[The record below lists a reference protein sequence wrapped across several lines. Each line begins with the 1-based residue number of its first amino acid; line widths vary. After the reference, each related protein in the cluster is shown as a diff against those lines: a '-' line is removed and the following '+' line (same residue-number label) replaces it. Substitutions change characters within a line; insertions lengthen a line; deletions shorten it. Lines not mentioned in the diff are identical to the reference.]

1 MSNKKNKSL
10 LSPHQFSNSEETFA
24 FTEKNF
30 DLLITRAAEQ
40 GEIIKSLKYSQEILS
55 SLCSQTPFLVHIIE
69 AIRNA
74 DNEIVDLKILKVNC
88 ENEGFEL
95 EDVSNNSEKDTIG
108 KISDFFNADVN
119 QQTVENEYSAVD
131 KKGELHWFWNKQSTF
146 KRTEKG
152 LTKQVLLISQDITK
166 KKLASIAL
174 QENEHFLKSIA
185 DSFPDI
191 LYVVDLI
198 TEKIIFIN
206 NAIYQ
211 ILKYTP
217 DQIKNTSG
225 SLIDLFFHP
234 DDQEIVRNHF
244 RSFHIVPHHEAAD
257 MEFRMKDAFGEWH
270 YVRSRHSA
278 FKTDENGYA
287 TQLLGIWQNVTD
299 LKKYQEERIKVKLEQ
314 QRAIAYAIL
323 KTQEEERKR
332 IAEALHNSLGQI
344 LYGAKLS
351 LAMLDSEKNSSE
363 ISNLEIKKIVNDL
376 LEEAIV
382 ETKTISFELMPA
394 ILKDFGLET
403 AIKDLLTKKYQK
415 IQLKS
420 SIHLVGFKN
429 RMDPDMEIA
438 IFRIV
443 QELINNSIKHAKA
456 HRVDLHISKLTDYV
470 NINLNDDGVGFNKE
484 ILNNKNKGFGLRNIN
499 NRVKVLNGSLVINTN
514 ASKGTQINIDI
525 PLDESGQ

>member
-1 MSNKKNKSL
+1 MSNKKNKNL
-10 LSPHQFSNSEETFA
+10 LSSLRSEEDFA
-24 FTEKNF
+24 FTERNF
-30 DLLITRAAEQ
+30 DLLLTKTAEQ
-40 GEIIKSLKYSQEILS
+40 EEIIKSLEYSQEILS
-55 SLCSQTPFLVHIIE
+55 SLCTVTPYSVHIIE
-69 AIRNA
+69 AMRNSK
-74 DNEIVDLKILKVNC
+74 NEIIDLKILRVKC
-88 ENEGFEL
+88 ENEDFEL
-95 EDVSNNSEKDTIG
+95 EVISNNTEKDAIG
-108 KISDFFNADVN
+108 KISDFFSEESHS
-119 QQTVENEYSAVD
+119 QIIEKEYSSVD
-131 KKGELHWFWNKQSTF
+131 EKGKLHWFWSKQSTF
-146 KRTEKG
+146 KQTDEG
-152 LTKQVLLISQDITK
+152 MPQQVLLISQDITEK
-166 KKLASIAL
+166 KIAAIAL

-185 DSFPDI
+185 DSSPDI

-198 TEKIIFIN
+198 NEKIIYIN
-206 NAIYQ
+206 NAIYD

-217 DQIKNTSG
+217 DQIKNTEG

-244 RSFHIVPHHEAAD
+244 KSFQAESNPPSAD
-257 MEFRMKDAFGEWH
+257 MEYRMKDAFGEWH
-270 YVRSRHSA
+270 YMRCRHSA
-278 FKTDENGYA
+278 FKLDEHGFA
-287 TQLLGIWQNVTD
+287 TQLLGIGQNVTD

-314 QRAIAYAIL
+314 QRAISYAIL

-351 LAMLDSEKNSSE
+351 LAMLDSERKPSE
-363 ISNLEIKKIVNDL
+363 NSNLEIKKIVNDL

-403 AIKDLLTKKYQK
+403 AIKDLLNKKFQK

-420 SIHLVGFKN
+420 SIHLVGLKN

-456 HRVDLHISKLTDYV
+456 QKVDLHISKLSDYV
-470 NINLNDDGVGFNKE
+470 NINLNDDGIGFNKE
-484 ILNNKNKGFGLRNIN
+484 ILNSKNKGFGLRNIN
-499 NRVKVLNGSLVINTN
+499 NRVKVLNGNLVINTN
-514 ASKGTQINIDI
+514 SSKGTQINIDI
-525 PLDESGQ
+525 PLEENEQ